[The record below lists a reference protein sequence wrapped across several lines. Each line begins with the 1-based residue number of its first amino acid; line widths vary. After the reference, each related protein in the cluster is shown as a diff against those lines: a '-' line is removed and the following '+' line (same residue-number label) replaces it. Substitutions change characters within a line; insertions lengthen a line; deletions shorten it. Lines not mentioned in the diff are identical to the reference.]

1 MSTPNNGWQTG
12 GGWGAPQPGAG
23 PAQQPPSIGGGW
35 GPTSTPGGGWSVPPQ
50 ATSPQ
55 SQPQPQTAPPA
66 PEFNTTSAPHALL
79 LPSLILALIA
89 LIIDAVVGFGPLRS
103 IDTQWGVL
111 TGIAWAL
118 SGIVGVSA
126 LGLYFTK
133 NTEARAN
140 GLYEIVGWKQT
151 LFYATVAVLVI
162 AVVMSSIMFAL
173 WFGRQ

>member
-1 MSTPNNGWQTG
+1 P
-12 GGWGAPQPGAG
+12 
-23 PAQQPPSIGGGW
+23 
-35 GPTSTPGGGWSVPPQ
+35 
-50 ATSPQ
+50 
-55 SQPQPQTAPPA
+55 QPQPEPTPPPPA
-66 PEFNTTSAPHALL
+66 PGSAVGERQPQGFGGGSAPGGSSRSGGSPAAPQAEFKTTSAPHALL

-89 LIIDAVVGFGPLRS
+89 LILDAVVGFGPLRS

-151 LFYATVAVLVI
+151 LFYATVAALVV
-162 AVVMSSIMFAL
+162 AVVVSSVMFAL

>member
-12 GGWGAPQPGAG
+12 GGWNVPQPGAG
-23 PAQQPPSIGGGW
+23 PAQQPPASAGGW
-35 GPTSTPGGGWSVPPQ
+35 GPTSAPGGGWSAPQQPVQPQ
-50 ATSPQ
+50 A
-55 SQPQPQTAPPA
+55 PA
-66 PEFNTTSAPHALL
+66 PAHEEFKTTSAPHTLL
-79 LPSLILALIA
+79 LPSLILALVS
-89 LIIDAVVGFGPLRS
+89 LILDAIVGFGPLRS

-111 TGIAWAL
+111 TGVAWAL

-151 LFYATVAVLVI
+151 LFYATIAALAI
-162 AVVMSSIMFAL
+162 AVVISSVMFAL